1 MCLLLKPIAY
11 CLKFSFSPFFLYALS
26 LMTHCSFTGD
36 PHVLKKNYVGSTYAY
51 DLFDWRWEKINFN
64 LYIYFNFR
72 LFFLNSR
79 CGNMAGSTAISI
91 YFLPKTNTFSPIL
104 QNTETPINSVYQQIL
119 LYTLCALGPQLW
131 RTTIKKIMVTLEARI
146 FLMSF
151 SVVYACKYLWWL
163 FSTIKLCI

>member
-36 PHVLKKNYVGSTYAY
+36 PHVLKKIMWDPRMCTTCLIGDARKLT
-51 DLFDWRWEKINFN
+51 LI
-64 LYIYFNFR
+64 YISILILDF
-72 LFFLNSR
+72 FFLNSR

-151 SVVYACKYLWWL
+151 SVVYACKYL
-163 FSTIKLCI
+163 